1 MINKYLKSIEFVSGI
16 FAEFGVHRGNTFK
29 MLLPI
34 AKSQNKYIY
43 GIDSFK
49 GMDESTE
56 DDAGYYPKGSLS
68 VGGVKY
74 VEKLIN
80 DITITGYDYE
90 EDYQFVA
97 GFIPDILDKLSGVRL
112 FSFCYVDLDQ
122 YEPTKKVIEFIWD
135 KVSRHGLVLFDDYI
149 ESYDILASKAIKEF
163 LNSHTDYKIEEKGIQ
178 LIKGGCKSQLLIRKT

>member
-1 MINKYLKSIEFVSGI
+1 MINKYLQSLEFVSGV
-16 FAEFGVHRGNTFK
+16 FAEFGVYRGNTFK

-34 AKSQNKYIY
+34 VRSQNKYIY

-49 GMDESTE
+49 GMDESSI
-56 DDAGYYPKGSLS
+56 DDGGYYPKGSLS
-68 VGGVKY
+68 VGGVKC

-80 DITITGYDYE
+80 DITLMGYDYE
-90 EDYQFVA
+90 KDYRFIA
-97 GFIPDILDKLSGVRL
+97 GFVPDILDKLSGVRL
-112 FSFCYVDLDQ
+112 YSFCYVDLDQ
-122 YEPTKKVIEFIWD
+122 YEPTKEVIEFIWD

-149 ESYDILASKAIKEF
+149 KSYDILASKAIKEF